1 MFKNINKLNNNV
13 IFGNVDK
20 KVYGI
25 YELSKNE
32 FGVQYF
38 VNNRSFMQVNDEFE
52 ISYSEEAN
60 YNLVLSMEKI
70 K

>member
-1 MFKNINKLNNNV
+1 MLE
-13 IFGNVDK
+13 
-20 KVYGI
+20 GI
-25 YELSKNE
+25 DR
-32 FGVQYF
+32 YF
-38 VNNRSFMQVNDEFE
+38 VVDVNEKTANEIRFMQVNDEFE